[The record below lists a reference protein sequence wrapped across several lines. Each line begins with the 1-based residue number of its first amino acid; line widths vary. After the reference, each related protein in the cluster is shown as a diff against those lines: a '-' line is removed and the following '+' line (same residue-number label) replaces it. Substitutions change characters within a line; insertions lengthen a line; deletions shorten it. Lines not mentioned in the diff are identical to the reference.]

1 MVTDDYK
8 SMSITNDSR
17 DFAEAFVKEAGKEL
31 DLNSVL
37 NLNTDFVDAGENY
50 LLVNIKEYGSDNP
63 NNVLLLTDTN
73 ALLFSLDPPPL
84 KEVEEFNKVLAK
96 PFGKSTVLVL
106 VTLYNVLSKHKDRL
120 ESLMSRMTQIERDFQ
135 HAEYRDL
142 SLEFE
147 RLGDRLEEFHDLLIR
162 LQERKYKQIET
173 QYVSFD
179 YRVLIAESLSLQSR
193 CRRRSNFLKDLRQDH
208 EMRAT
213 EDLNHRIVKL
223 NEDVKRLTAITVILM
238 LPNLIAGH
246 FGMNFAYMPELRI
259 WWAYPAVVVFQ
270 VLFMGIGIVIF
281 RRMKWL

>member
-1 MVTDDYK
+1 MVTKNHKNIDT
-8 SMSITNDSR
+8 TNDSQ
-17 DFAEAFVKEAGKEL
+17 DFAEAFAKEAGKEL

-37 NLNTDFVDAGENY
+37 DLNTDFVDAGENY
-50 LLVNIKEYGSDNP
+50 LLVNIKEYGSENP

-73 ALLFSLDPPPL
+73 ALLFSLNPPSL
-84 KEVEEFNKVLAK
+84 KEVDEFTKILTK
-96 PFGKSTVLVL
+96 PFGKSTALVL
-106 VTLYNVLSKHKDRL
+106 VTLHKVLSQHKKILDT
-120 ESLMSRMTQIERDFQ
+120 LMARMTQIERKFV

-142 SLEFE
+142 SVEFE
-147 RLGDRLEEFHDLLIR
+147 RFGDRLEEFHDLLIR

-179 YRVLIAESLSLQSR
+179 YRVLIAESQSLQSR
-193 CRRRSNFLKDLRQDH
+193 CRRRSNYLKDLRQDH
-208 EMRAT
+208 EMMAT

-246 FGMNFAYMPELRI
+246 FGMNFAYMPELKVA
-259 WWAYPAVVVFQ
+259 WAYPAVIGFQ
-270 VLFMGIGIVIF
+270 VLFMGIGVLIF